1 VEWWKT
7 SIRFDRRR
15 DNRGRPWASNRGCF
29 EGILWILQT
38 GAAWRFLPDEFPSP
52 STCWRRLKPSEDEG
66 VWLNAWRML
75 LGALDEEGR
84 LPGSRKSRFCGPKAV
99 RGKSRKE

>member
-1 VEWWKT
+1 MVEDEHPLRSPAGQPGST
-7 SIRFDRRR
+7 LGLEPGLF
-15 DNRGRPWASNRGCF
+15 RGHFVDP
-29 EGILWILQT
+29 QT

-52 STCWRRLKPSEDEG
+52 STCWRRLKPWEDEG
-66 VWLNAWRML
+66 VWLNGWRTL

-84 LPGSRKSRFCGPKAV
+84 LPGSRKSRFRGPKAV